1 MREAVQEVKHHMLN
15 RLVYLA
21 QSAISYCLAFVAGPL
36 LAQTFALLP
45 PNPDQLGR
53 KHLIWTT
60 HYYAY
65 TASTT
70 APGIPLRDANG
81 SDLGI
86 VLSEKDWCLS
96 GVEGT
101 VIVSLSGGGQKTY
114 NYSGSKGP
122 VQADCAQFF
131 DKPPPSWVASL
142 NRTTYEVTQH
152 KYGTGA
158 KGLKLVPFRTLAVDP
173 TLIPLRTVLFIPDA
187 VGTALVLPDGTK
199 ATHDGYFFAGDT
211 GGGIKGQQVDMFTGV
226 ERSRVFKKVAG
237 KGKPQRFSEALVVN
251 SPSLGKQFLLEHAK

>member
-1 MREAVQEVKHHMLN
+1 MRN
-15 RLVYLA
+15 CLVDLA
-21 QSAISYCLAFVAGPL
+21 HLLASCCLAFAAGPL
-36 LAQTFALLP
+36 LAQTFGLP
-45 PNPDQLGR
+45 LPTSDQLGQ

-70 APGIPLRDANG
+70 TLGIPLRDAKG
-81 SDLGI
+81 IDLGV

-101 VIVSLSGGGQKTY
+101 VIVSLSGGDQKTY
-114 NYSGSKGP
+114 NYSGAKGP
-122 VQADCAQFF
+122 VQAECAQFF
-131 DKPPPSWVASL
+131 DKPPPSWVAGL

-173 TLIPLRTVLFIPDA
+173 TVIPLRTVLFIPDA

-199 ATHDGYFFAGDT
+199 ATHDGYFFTGDT

-237 KGKPQRFSEALVVN
+237 KSKPQRFSEARVVT
-251 SPSLGKQFLLEHAK
+251 SSSLAKQFLLEHAK